1 MVEMIRERQTLVDK
15 DERHDLLSSLLEAND
30 HDLDLETL
38 SENEVISMLPIL
50 HFFDDVDLV
59 TNNVPGNIYI
69 FLVAGHEVRNSHFF
83 SHFLFGNKLTT
94 CLDDGTYF
102 RLRNCLVGVIP

>member
-1 MVEMIRERQTLVDK
+1 MEEMIRERQTLVDK

-50 HFFDDVDLV
+50 HFFDDVD
-59 TNNVPGNIYI
+59 
-69 FLVAGHEVRNSHFF
+69 
-83 SHFLFGNKLTT
+83 
-94 CLDDGTYF
+94 
-102 RLRNCLVGVIP
+102 